1 MIKEVS
7 MNVMK
12 NDFNLFINRM
22 DLSSFPRD
30 EYKKWDRKQKACFN
44 LTFKGDEKPDCKIF
58 IKNIRTDKET
68 GKKKCIVVLES
79 KRKIFKYWNVN
90 LDEID
95 HWITKSI
102 GGGENK

>member
-1 MIKEVS
+1 MISICLSIGWIYHHFREMNTRNGIGNRKPVS
-7 MNVMK
+7 
-12 NDFNLFINRM
+12 
-22 DLSSFPRD
+22 
-30 EYKKWDRKQKACFN
+30 N

-102 GGGENK
+102 GEGRK